1 MKLRVIKHEE
11 LITGKKKRVTA
22 LELEKREY
30 VDFDIE
36 GISYVNFCRYVL
48 GLWKDGYQS
57 TEVDTEV
64 FMTRRNNL
72 GFVRV

>member
-30 VDFDIE
+30 VEFDVE

-48 GLWKDGYQS
+48 GLWKDGLQS

>member
-1 MKLRVIKHEE
+1 MKLRVIKHKE

-22 LELEKREY
+22 LELEKRAY
-30 VDFDIE
+30 VDFDLE

-48 GLWKDGYQS
+48 GLWKDGFQS
-57 TEVDTEV
+57 TEVETEM
-64 FMTRRNNL
+64 FMTKRNNL